1 MRSPQIRDKPVLFV
15 DIDGVVSLLRL
26 PSDSRPA
33 VVGLNFNGVIH
44 LSSAT
49 TRRHLLRSGAV
60 RLVRSWRPRRAAD
73 EQLRHS

>member
-33 VVGLNFNGVIH
+33 EVELNVDGVIH

-49 TRRHLLRSGAV
+49 SRRHLLRPGAV
-60 RLVRSWRPRRAAD
+60 RRVWRGRAAGA
-73 EQLRHS
+73 QLRHS